1 MMTATNYVMGYYRH
15 CVIALHT
22 LSYFI
27 LLTPQRDWNCDYHLH
42 FTKEE
47 IWLVLANPGVILTH
61 IFLTPEL
68 LTIALIFIKE
78 PALVTYEASWVIEL
92 ETLRIEPSDC

>member
-1 MMTATNYVMGYYRH
+1 MMTATNYLMGYYRH

-27 LLTPQRDWNCDYHLH
+27 LLTPQRDWNYDYHLH

-47 IWLVLANPGVILTH
+47 IWLVLANPGIILTQH
-61 IFLTPEL
+61 LSDSR
-68 LTIALIFIKE
+68 ALNHSTNIYQRACPCYI
-78 PALVTYEASWVIEL
+78 
-92 ETLRIEPSDC
+92 